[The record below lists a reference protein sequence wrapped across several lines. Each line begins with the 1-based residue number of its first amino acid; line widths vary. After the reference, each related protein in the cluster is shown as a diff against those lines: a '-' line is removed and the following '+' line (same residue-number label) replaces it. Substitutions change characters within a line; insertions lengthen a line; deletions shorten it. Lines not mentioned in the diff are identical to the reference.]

1 MELKQDEHIIRVYHH
16 HPFPF
21 IVQVIKAVGASIPFF
36 FLLFL
41 ISGALTSQQIIIVN
55 FIIIGLF
62 SLVIIYLALI
72 YWLDKLV
79 ITNKRIVHIDWKL
92 LSKRDEGEALLFDIQ
107 DIHTQEKGLL
117 AALYLFDYGTI
128 RLETASSKTTVIFT
142 QAPDPEGIKAFLSD
156 HINACRPDADCPLP
170 SATPVAAPAT
180 SPSTDS

>member
-21 IVQVIKAVGASIPFF
+21 ILQMVKAVGASIPFF

-41 ISGALTSQQIIIVN
+41 ISGVLTSQQIIITN

-117 AALYLFDYGTI
+117 AALYLFDYGII
-128 RLETASSKTTVIFT
+128 RLETASSKTTIVFT
-142 QAPDPEGIKAFLSD
+142 EAPNPEEIKAFLSD

-170 SATPVAAPAT
+170 DAFDSAAT
-180 SPSTDS
+180 EPTPSTDS